1 MLPGTACR
9 KTDENLNVDHSTVY
23 RTVKLFEEKGSVDCI
38 LGFIENTNKKID
50 VHNEMVILETVLD
63 CPFMYL
69 HELHNTL
76 LLATG
81 TNDSITNIHKFLQS
95 VLHTS

>member
-1 MLPGTACR
+1 
-9 KTDENLNVDHSTVY
+9 
-23 RTVKLFEEKGSVDCI
+23 
-38 LGFIENTNKKID
+38 
-50 VHNEMVILETVLD
+50 MVILETVLD

-81 TNDSITNIHKFLQS
+81 TNDSITNIHKFLHS